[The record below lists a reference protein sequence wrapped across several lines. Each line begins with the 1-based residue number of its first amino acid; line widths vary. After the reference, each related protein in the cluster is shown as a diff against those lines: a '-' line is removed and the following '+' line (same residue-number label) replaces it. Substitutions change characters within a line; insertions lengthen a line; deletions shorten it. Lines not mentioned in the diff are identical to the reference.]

1 MEESKVKRAEWK
13 ICQADLMIG
22 LFRERQLITELWK
35 PANNARREAICI
47 KDSGS
52 IEERNSKVQISVL
65 ICICRNSNKKKRQTI
80 CMVWFVG
87 RAQCFLLSSARG
99 FRSRWISCSAWS
111 EKTCFPAAR
120 MGCWS
125 LHTER
130 QKDPKHD
137 NDRQV
142 GIENGVN

>member
-65 ICICRNSNKKKRQTI
+65 ICICRNSPQKKGKQF
-80 CMVWFVG
+80 VWFD
-87 RAQCFLLSSARG
+87 LLAERNVSFSVLLEAFAHAELAALPDRKKLAFQLPEWAAGLSIRSAR
-99 FRSRWISCSAWS
+99 
-111 EKTCFPAAR
+111 KTQN
-120 MGCWS
+120 M
-125 LHTER
+125 TMTV
-130 QKDPKHD
+130 K
-137 NDRQV
+137 
-142 GIENGVN
+142 